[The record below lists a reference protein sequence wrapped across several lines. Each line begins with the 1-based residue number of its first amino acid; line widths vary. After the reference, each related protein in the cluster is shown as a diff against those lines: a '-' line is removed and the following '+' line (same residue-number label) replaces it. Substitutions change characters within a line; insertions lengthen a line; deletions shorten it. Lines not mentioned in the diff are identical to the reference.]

1 MTTTLIEYGARVVD
15 ANGKADPAIP
25 ANKVKIP
32 AAPRSIGKPVVSVDG
47 VDIPHEAISAEA
59 QQHPAASAAEA
70 YREAARALVVRQL
83 LLAEARRLGVAGEPS
98 RDERGR
104 RETDEDA
111 LISALLD
118 REVTTPRADTA
129 ACRRHYDAYP
139 PRFTSETI
147 FEARHILL
155 AASPRDAEAR
165 PRAQALA
172 VALIAELAADP
183 SRFAALAVE
192 FSACPS
198 KLQGGNL
205 GQLTKG
211 STVPEFEA
219 ALGRLEAG
227 QLHPTPVATRFGYH
241 VIRLDRIIAG
251 NRLPFEVVEQRI
263 AAYLEASSWSRAVSQ
278 YIGLLAGR
286 ADIRGIDIGGAEG
299 TLVQ

>member
-70 YREAARALVVRQL
+70 YREAARALVVREL
-83 LLAEARRLGVAGEPS
+83 LLAEARRLGLAAEPA

-118 REVTTPRADTA
+118 REVKTPRADSA

-139 PRFTSETI
+139 SRFTSETI
-147 FEARHILL
+147 FEARHILI
-155 AASPRDAEAR
+155 AAAPEDAEAR
-165 PRAQALA
+165 PRAQSLA
-172 VALIAELAADP
+172 ASLIAELEDDP
-183 SRFAALAVE
+183 SRFSALALE

-198 KLQGGNL
+198 KAQGGNL

-211 STVPEFEA
+211 STVVEFEA
-219 ALGRLEAG
+219 ALARLGAG
-227 QLHPTPVATRFGYH
+227 QLHPTPVASRFGYH
-241 VIRLDRIIAG
+241 VIRLDRVIPG
-251 NRLPFEVVEQRI
+251 DRLPFEVVEQKI

-278 YIGLLAGR
+278 YIGILAGK
-286 ADIRGIDIGGAEG
+286 AEIRGIDIGGVQGA
-299 TLVQ
+299 LVQ